1 MIILASKSP
10 RRKELLELM
19 GLEFKVM
26 VSQADEDDLKVDS
39 ADVDETL
46 PQNIKP
52 DKAVEYLS
60 KIKAEPFRSS
70 DNIVIG
76 ADTVVA
82 IGDKILGKPK
92 DKHDAFLML
101 KSLSGKEHSVFTG
114 VTIIKNDKTETFSV
128 QTKVKFF
135 ELSNFSLDFVIIV
148 VFSSPSFPC
157 SLFIFSSFG
166 TLSCPWESFDI
177 CLFST
182 SYSKV
187 SVALVKVSLFKDVA
201 YT

>member
-10 RRKELLELM
+10 RRKELLS
-19 GLEFKVM
+19 FIT
-26 VSQADEDDLKVDS
+26 DDFKVDS

-52 DKAVEYLS
+52 YEAVEYLS

-82 IGDKILGKPK
+82 IGNKILGKPK

-114 VTIIKNDKTETFSV
+114 VTIQGKGSLLVEKIYGD
-128 QTKVKFF
+128 FF
-135 ELSNFSLDFVIIV
+135 NVVGLPISILARKLENF
-148 VFSSPSFPC
+148 
-157 SLFIFSSFG
+157 
-166 TLSCPWESFDI
+166 
-177 CLFST
+177 
-182 SYSKV
+182 YN
-187 SVALVKVSLFKDVA
+187 
-201 YT
+201 